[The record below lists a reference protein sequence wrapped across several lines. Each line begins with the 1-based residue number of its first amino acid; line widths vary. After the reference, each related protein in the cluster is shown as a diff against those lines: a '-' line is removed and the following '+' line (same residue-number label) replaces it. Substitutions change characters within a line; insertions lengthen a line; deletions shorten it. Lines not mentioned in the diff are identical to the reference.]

1 MLTHHG
7 GAAAFGAHAAG
18 LDLADQ
24 LVIGVDEGAEQA
36 ISTQLCQLE
45 MEIPVQ
51 LRGGFRFFRRLVK
64 QAIERIN
71 LLVAGCEN
79 DVLHGTA
86 LHDLAKFQQ
95 VAVGGMAQLFGKG
108 AGEGIAHHRLDER
121 AALGRTAQVA
131 PRLQN
136 GQRLAQNSP
145 AYAQLIGQLGLRR
158 QPCAH
163 GKLAALHGLRK
174 LLRNPVGQALILNGV
189 EVHHE
194 KYAS

>member
-1 MLTHHG
+1 
-7 GAAAFGAHAAG
+7 
-18 LDLADQ
+18 
-24 LVIGVDEGAEQA
+24 
-36 ISTQLCQLE
+36 
-45 MEIPVQ
+45 
-51 LRGGFRFFRRLVK
+51 
-64 QAIERIN
+64 
-71 LLVAGCEN
+71 
-79 DVLHGTA
+79 
-86 LHDLAKFQQ
+86 
-95 VAVGGMAQLFGKG
+95 MAQLFGKG

-136 GQRLAQNSP
+136 GQRLAQNPP
-145 AYAQLIGQLGLRR
+145 AYAQLIGQLGFRR

-194 KYAS
+194 KLCLLTLVFRLTPVKWPRPSAGRQPRGYPCPW